1 MTFLNVCLMSI
12 TEIFGNRNIQN
23 YAKSN
28 EYKHLLLGILGYI
41 GVIFFLTRSFSH
53 GNMLW
58 VSTMW
63 EGMILILGTAF
74 AYFYIGERFH
84 HPVQY
89 LGIVLGLMAMLCV
102 QYGGHLKC
110 S

>member
-1 MTFLNVCLMSI
+1 MTFLNICLMSI

-28 EYKHLLLGILGYI
+28 RYKDLLLGILGYM
-41 GVIFFLTRSFSH
+41 GVIFFLSRSFVH

-63 EGMILILGTAF
+63 EGMIIVLGTAF
-74 AYFYIGERFH
+74 AYFYLGERFH

-89 LGIVLGLMAMLCV
+89 LGIILGLMAMSCV
-102 QYGGHLKC
+102 HYGGQLKNN
-110 S
+110 